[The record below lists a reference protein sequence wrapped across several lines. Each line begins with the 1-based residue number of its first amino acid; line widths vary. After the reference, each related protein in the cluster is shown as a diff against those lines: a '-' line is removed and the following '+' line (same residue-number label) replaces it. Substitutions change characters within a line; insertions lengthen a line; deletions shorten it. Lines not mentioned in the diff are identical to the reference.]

1 MSLLKM
7 IKLNGL
13 QYNPNRDPQA
23 YRRRAGE
30 TFRLEVV
37 LQGEG
42 EARVVLSAA
51 EGTRLQEARLS
62 LPGACQFEL
71 VFPSPGS
78 RIVTLTAEGAGQRVQ
93 QDLRLDVLP
102 QEHSSHA

>member
-13 QYNPNRDPQA
+13 QYNANRDPQA
-23 YRRRAGE
+23 YRRHAGA
-30 TFRLEVV
+30 TFRLQAV

-51 EGTRLQEARLS
+51 DGTRLQEARLS
-62 LPGACQFEL
+62 LPGTCQFDL
-71 VFPSPGS
+71 VLPSPGS
-78 RIVTLTAEGAGQRVQ
+78 RIVTLTAEGDGQRAQ

-102 QEHSSHA
+102 QEH